1 MSFANW
7 NDSYSVKVRRL
18 DDEHKQLFS
27 IINQLHE
34 GMKAGRGK
42 DVMQNVLN
50 QLLCYTEQHF
60 TDEEALLRLTEY
72 AWINAHTALHQQFVN
87 KIKSLRQDF
96 QSGAT
101 PISVEMLEFL
111 RNWLAQHVMGTDHQY
126 METLNEAGIR

>member
-1 MSFANW
+1 MPFAIW
-7 NDSYSVKVRRL
+7 DDSYSVKVRRL
-18 DDEHKQLFS
+18 DDEHQQLFS

-60 TDEEALLRLTEY
+60 TDEEALMQLAEY
-72 AWINAHTALHQQFVN
+72 SWINAHVAVHRQFVRE
-87 KIKSLRQDF
+87 IKAFSQDF
-96 QSGAT
+96 QSGAA

-111 RNWLAQHVMGTDHQY
+111 RNWLAQHIMGTDHQY
-126 METLNEAGIR
+126 AATLNEFGIR

>member
-7 NDSYSVKVRRL
+7 DDSYGVKVRRL

-50 QLLCYTEQHF
+50 QLLSYTEQHF
-60 TDEEALLRLTEY
+60 ADEEAL
-72 AWINAHTALHQQFVN
+72 
-87 KIKSLRQDF
+87 
-96 QSGAT
+96 
-101 PISVEMLEFL
+101 
-111 RNWLAQHVMGTDHQY
+111 
-126 METLNEAGIR
+126 